1 MVFQTIEAIS
11 HTSAELSKLN
21 KEKVHC
27 FMNNCRSI
35 SCRSFDRLN
44 KSLFVF
50 TVCAITVLANAA
62 NSDNQIYDE
71 SPDGN
76 FAFREFL
83 AAAKTYG
90 LETDTVLAIDV
101 VEISSKRVVL
111 PSPKEA
117 LTPIHLRKDP
127 QAWSGDSKHI
137 ALSFQTG
144 PRTWTATLYE
154 WDGKEFAEVSWPQ
167 DAIRKRM
174 EEEQAAQLKALGL
187 PDDTPRKL
195 VYEGF
200 TALEWVD
207 ATAVKVIAER
217 IDSVVVSKDQPP
229 AELDARFSFVVKI
242 RDPQNAEI
250 ADATKIL
257 GTHGYHDSEDWV
269 EARLVDEQPESSYL
283 VKDVE
288 EGQQPFRLYA
298 LERFRVVGEKEGDY
312 VVKDGC
318 YLDRCYHK
326 GRIPRRLVHKFPS
339 AFSGDEIE
347 TDCSA
352 EYPGVYYWVLVKD
365 AESGYLPA
373 LRAVFAFSGFDGM
386 AGEAQSFSIIDIKK
400 HVSARQ
406 ISEAQESFSTA
417 DRGTVKRSKSSAI
430 RRGKRTDFSQVL
442 AKADA
447 CGRLVDENSDGF
459 AGMRVTRVPTGK
471 KPFQLHGGEYFAITS
486 EKDGDYLIQ
495 DAAGNQGYVAK
506 DFVETVPKPTT
517 ESAMLLPL
525 MGLHYLRVVK
535 GTQSE
540 RGDHETQRL
549 MLSLDLTGQSGAEH
563 ARNLEK
569 MLDHGDAL
577 SLLLEE
583 FSPARVKAIGAM
595 LMQGR
600 TENEKAELIRKY
612 PQIFHGDASPKSPAK
627 KKS

>member
-1 MVFQTIEAIS
+1 
-11 HTSAELSKLN
+11 
-21 KEKVHC
+21 
-27 FMNNCRSI
+27 
-35 SCRSFDRLN
+35 LN

-50 TVCAITVLANAA
+50 TVCAITVLANGA
-62 NSDNQIYDE
+62 NPDDQIYGE
-71 SPDGN
+71 SPDGR
-76 FAFREFL
+76 FGFRDSL
-83 AAAKTYG
+83 AGTAKT
-90 LETDTVLAIDV
+90 EESDTYNFRMPVSAIEV

-117 LTPIHLRKDP
+117 LTPIQVRREP
-127 QAWSGDSKHI
+127 QAWSSDSKHI

-144 PRTWTATLYE
+144 PRMWTTALYE
-154 WDGKEFAEVSWPQ
+154 WDGNEFAQVSWPR
-167 DAIRKRM
+167 DAIRKRI

-229 AELDARFSFVVKI
+229 AELDARFTFVIKI
-242 RDPQNAEI
+242 RDAQNAEI

-257 GTHGYHDSEDWV
+257 GTHGYHAEGDWA

-318 YLDRCYHK
+318 YLNGCYHK

-347 TDCSA
+347 IDCSA
-352 EYPGVYYWVLVKD
+352 ESPGVYYWVLVKD

-373 LRAVFAFSGFDGM
+373 LRAVFGFGGFDGM
-386 AGEAQSFSIIDIKK
+386 AGEAQAFSIIDIKK

-406 ISEAQESFSTA
+406 ISEAQKSFSTA
-417 DRGTVKRSKSSAI
+417 DRGTVRRSKSSAI

-459 AGMRVTRVPTGK
+459 AGMRVARIPTGK
-471 KPFQLHGGEYFAITS
+471 KPFQLYGGEYFAIIG

-525 MGLHYLRVVK
+525 MGLHYMRVVK

-540 RGDHETQRL
+540 RGYSEATRL
-549 MLSLDLTGQSGAEH
+549 MLSLDLTEQSGAEH
-563 ARNLEK
+563 AKNLEK
-569 MLDHGDAL
+569 MLARQDAL
-577 SLLLEE
+577 SLLLKE

-595 LMQGR
+595 LLQGR
-600 TENEKAELIRKY
+600 AENDKAELIRKY
-612 PQIFHGDASPKSPAK
+612 PTIFHAAEPPTSPAK